1 MLPPPSAAGT
11 NTINALLKLLVLLF
25 GRMQESAQNITQLL
39 KDWGEGNQGVLDEL
53 MPMVYDELRRQAA
66 RHLRKER
73 PNHTLQTTALIHEAY
88 LKLIGQEVNWQN
100 RAHFFAIASQA
111 MRRILVDHARTRHRE
126 KRGGVGENLPLEE
139 ALAAGAEGKRLDL
152 VELDEALTRLAKLD
166 ERQAK
171 IVELRYFSGL
181 SIDETAEV
189 LGVSNSTVRA
199 DWTMAKAWLKNE
211 IGG

>member
-1 MLPPPSAAGT
+1 
-11 NTINALLKLLVLLF
+11 
-25 GRMQESAQNITQLL
+25 MQESGQNITQLL
-39 KDWGEGNQGVLDEL
+39 KDWGEGNRQVLDEL

-100 RAHFFAIASQA
+100 RSHFFAIASQA

-126 KRGGVGENLPLEE
+126 KRGGIGENLPLEE

-211 IGG
+211 IAP